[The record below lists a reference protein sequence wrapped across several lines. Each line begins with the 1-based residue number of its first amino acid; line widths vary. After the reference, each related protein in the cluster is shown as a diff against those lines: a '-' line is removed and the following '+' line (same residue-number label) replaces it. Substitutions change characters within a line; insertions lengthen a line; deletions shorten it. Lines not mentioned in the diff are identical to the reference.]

1 MEMSLNRI
9 SDLLREN
16 GVLSTVYPLS
26 MHDKQQKLLILL
38 ESGLNVYLLELSQ
51 DGDSRSWR
59 ISEEVI

>member
-16 GVLSTVYPLS
+16 GVLSTAYPLS
-26 MHDKQQKLLILL
+26 THDRPQKLLILL
-38 ESGLNVYLLELSQ
+38 ESGRNIYLLELHQ
-51 DGDSRSWR
+51 DGDNRSWR